1 MTCAASTFT
10 PASAPSRISVLWSR
24 RALSTSLWTQAR
36 LGLTSLNLC
45 DKLLERYKVA
55 AVPGIAFGNDKAI
68 RISYCTTLDI
78 LKEAL
83 DRFEEFC
90 KAH

>member
-1 MTCAASTFT
+1 MQ
-10 PASAPSRISVLWSR
+10 
-24 RALSTSLWTQAR
+24 ALQVWQDNAR
-36 LGLTSLNLC
+36 SIEVIYWNIEEALNLC

>member
-1 MTCAASTFT
+1 MRDEYDMRRQLRLLPPQRHPEYQCCGAAGR
-10 PASAPSRISVLWSR
+10 ASFVD
-24 RALSTSLWTQAR
+24 TSG

-68 RISYCTTLDI
+68 RISYCTT
-78 LKEAL
+78 
-83 DRFEEFC
+83 RWTF
-90 KAH
+90 